1 MIRFTAEEGA
11 ITFTIRAQPR
21 ATKSAIVGEVEGA
34 LKLKLAAPP
43 IDGAANEE
51 LIRFLAKLLAVPRRN
66 ISILSGATA
75 KTKII
80 RITGLTG
87 QQFKTAFSQTQHPI
101 PNT

>member
-1 MIRFTAEEGA
+1 MIRLTADKDA
-11 ITFTIRAQPR
+11 ITFTVRAQPR

-51 LIRFLAKLLAVPRRN
+51 LIRFLAKLFAVPRRN
-66 ISILSGATA
+66 ISILSGTTV

-80 RITGLTG
+80 RIAGLSH
-87 QQFKTAFSQTQHPI
+87 QQFEAVVS
-101 PNT
+101 NT

>member
-1 MIRFTAEEGA
+1 MIRFTAEAGA
-11 ITFTIRAQPR
+11 LTFTVRAQPR
-21 ATKSAIVGEVEGA
+21 ATKSAVVGEVEGA

-51 LIRFLAKLLAVPRRN
+51 LLRFLAKLFTAPRRH

-80 RITGLTG
+80 RIEGLTSE
-87 QQFKTAFSQTQHPI
+87 QFETALT
-101 PNT
+101 

>member
-21 ATKSAIVGEVEGA
+21 ATKSAIAGEVEGA

-43 IDGAANEE
+43 VDGAANEE
-51 LIRFLAKLLAVPRRN
+51 MIRFLAKVFAVPRRAVT
-66 ISILSGATA
+66 ILSGATS

-80 RITGLTG
+80 RIGGLTA
-87 QQFKTAFSQTQHPI
+87 QQFEIAITNHLT

>member
-1 MIRFTAEEGA
+1 MIRFTAEAGA
-11 ITFTIRAQPR
+11 LTFTVRAQPR
-21 ATKSAIVGEVEGA
+21 ATKSAVVGEVEGA

-51 LIRFLAKLLAVPRRN
+51 LLRFLAKLFTSPRRH

-80 RITGLTG
+80 RIEGLTSE
-87 QQFKTAFSQTQHPI
+87 QFETALT
-101 PNT
+101 

>member
-11 ITFTIRAQPR
+11 ITFTVRAQPR
-21 ATKSAIVGEVEGA
+21 ATKNAVVGEVEGA

-43 IDGAANEE
+43 VDGAANEE
-51 LIRFLAKLLAVPRRN
+51 LIRFLAQLFAVPRRT

-80 RITGLTG
+80 RIHGLTSK
-87 QQFKTAFSQTQHPI
+87 QFETTLTANLT

>member
-1 MIRFTAEEGA
+1 MIRFTAEAGA
-11 ITFTIRAQPR
+11 LTFTVRAQPR
-21 ATKSAIVGEVEGA
+21 ATKSAVVGEVEGA

-51 LIRFLAKLLAVPRRN
+51 LLRFLAKLFTIPRRH

-80 RITGLTG
+80 RIEGLTSE
-87 QQFKTAFSQTQHPI
+87 QFETALT
-101 PNT
+101 